1 MDTELRRYAEASGER
16 RSYAHLC
23 LESPPALLGRR
34 LRWSV
39 LRRHRRVAKP
49 GSLAAR
55 HGRERL
61 DRRLVGTGGC
71 GWTAGIEHTRRRRC
85 GRFRR
90 GAALDRRVDRLQT
103 SFAGSGQ
110 TLPVSREPGRRLLPP
125 ESVGATALR
134 RQVGAPARELP
145 PRGPRAAGLARE
157 PRVNPLPNEP
167 GRIARALL
175 NLRVCVPGTRSGVG
189 IRESMINRLIDHSNT
204 RIRNEGAQF

>member
-39 LRRHRRVAKP
+39 LRRHRRVAK
-49 GSLAAR
+49 
-55 HGRERL
+55 
-61 DRRLVGTGGC
+61 VGTGGC

>member
-1 MDTELRRYAEASGER
+1 MVRTPATSPCGETR
-16 RSYAHLC
+16 QSCCTAWTGAVGPSFNGRSR
-23 LESPPALLGRR
+23 GRR
-34 LRWSV
+34 
-39 LRRHRRVAKP
+39 HP
-49 GSLAAR
+49 AAVW
-55 HGRERL
+55 
-61 DRRLVGTGGC
+61 VGTGGC